1 MAEPQGPSRDLVALG
16 LATLL
21 FAALLIAARDT
32 LSPPVVLLLLY
43 LALWAHRARIGVKV
57 ALGAGTFVTVLWLT
71 ENYGAFLGPFV
82 AALVLAYLLAPA
94 VSWVE
99 RRRARRPLAVAAVL
113 VPLLGVVVAVVLLV
127 APQVADQASA
137 LAGKVPTFAGTLL
150 RWMTGV
156 RDRLA
161 SLSFLNADQRS
172 WLDTLDADHVTQFL
186 QAHASDILTAA
197 AGWGFGLLRR
207 AGTLLGF
214 LGYLVITPVV
224 LFHLLNDWSRVTGFL
239 HEIVPPGRRDS
250 IGTFASEYDH
260 SMGRYVRGALT
271 EATLV
276 GTLTGVGMAIAGIPN
291 ALLIAVVAGL
301 CNLVPYV
308 GFVLSALVGL
318 MVALTMD
325 DPGSGLLRVA
335 IVFGVVQLIDGSVT
349 GPKIVG
355 NSVGIHPVWIMVAL
369 ALSGAFFGFPGLL
382 FAIPLAVLVKMI
394 GARLLARYKS
404 SAAYAGAAE
413 PRAP

>member
-1 MAEPQGPSRDLVALG
+1 MAEPQTPSRDLVALG

-21 FAALLIAARDT
+21 LIALLAGVRDT

-43 LALWAHRARIGVKV
+43 LALWAHRARSGVKV
-57 ALGAGTFVTVLWLT
+57 ALGAASFVTILWLI

-94 VSWVE
+94 ATWVE
-99 RRRARRPLAVAAVL
+99 RHRVRRPLAVAAVL
-113 VPLLGVVVAVVLLV
+113 VPLLAVVVTVVLLV

-137 LAGKVPTFAGTLL
+137 LAGKLPTFAATLL
-150 RWMTGV
+150 RWVTGV
-156 RDRLA
+156 RERLA
-161 SLSFLNADQRS
+161 ALSFLSADQRS
-172 WLDTLDADHVTQFL
+172 WLDTLDTDHLTQFL
-186 QAHASDILTAA
+186 QAHASEILSA
-197 AGWGFGLLRR
+197 AGGWGLGLLRR

-214 LGYLVITPVV
+214 LGYVVITPVV
-224 LFHLLNDWSRVTGFL
+224 LFHLLNDWARFTAFL
-239 HEIVPPGRRDS
+239 HGVIPPARRDS
-250 IGTFASEYDH
+250 IGRFATEYDR

-276 GTLTGVGMAIAGIPN
+276 GTLTGLGMAVAGIPS

-325 DPGSGLLRVA
+325 DPGGGLLRVA
-335 IVFGVVQLIDGSVT
+335 IVFAVVQLIDGSVT
-349 GPKIVG
+349 GPRIVG

-369 ALSGAFFGFPGLL
+369 ALSGAFFGFVGLL

-394 GARLLARYKS
+394 GARLLARYKA
-404 SAAYAGAAE
+404 SAAYTEAA
-413 PRAP
+413 

>member
-1 MAEPQGPSRDLVALG
+1 MAEPQDPSRDLVALG

-21 FAALLIAARDT
+21 FAVLLVVARDA

-43 LALWAHRARIGVKV
+43 LALWAHRSRTGVKV
-57 ALGAGTFVTVLWLT
+57 ALGAGTFVTLLWLG

-94 VSWVE
+94 VTWVE

-113 VPLLGVVVAVVLLV
+113 VPLLGLVVAVVLLV

-161 SLSFLNADQRS
+161 ALSFLNADQRS
-172 WLDTLDADHVTQFL
+172 WLDTLDADHLTQFL
-186 QAHASDILTAA
+186 QAHASEILAA
-197 AGWGFGLLRR
+197 GAGWGLGLLRR

-214 LGYLVITPVV
+214 LGYVVITPVV
-224 LFHLLNDWSRVTGFL
+224 LFHLLNDWSRVTAFL
-239 HEIVPPGRRDS
+239 HDVIPPGRRDS
-250 IGTFASEYDH
+250 IGAFALEYDR

-276 GTLTGVGMAIAGIPN
+276 GTLTGVGMATAGIPN
-291 ALLIAVVAGL
+291 ALLIAVVAGI

-325 DPGSGLLRVA
+325 DPGSGLVRVA

-394 GARLLARYKS
+394 GARLLARYKAS
-404 SAAYAGAAE
+404 SAYASAAE
-413 PRAP
+413 PTSR